1 MDLAIKNETV
11 SSLKMLSSRSQKSRK
26 VYGSKIRKL
35 GLLNKIY
42 LHISGCLIIHLI
54 NLLLPYHKTR
64 NWLEIKTCK
73 ETLCDILKCKGKLGV
88 HLGIVPMCLHWKL
101 LLSLNS
107 ITFCSFF
114 LQLIRLC
121 GLTWYDFVELV
132 DIERSGGS
140 GVAWLSQTRT
150 NSVTPETSSM
160 ARHSEPNLEIIVQKL
175 M

>member
-1 MDLAIKNETV
+1 MKIGQSPHCLSKQEQRDFAPRLQVHNLAI
-11 SSLKMLSSRSQKSRK
+11 
-26 VYGSKIRKL
+26 
-35 GLLNKIY
+35 
-42 LHISGCLIIHLI
+42 
-54 NLLLPYHKTR
+54 
-64 NWLEIKTCK
+64 
-73 ETLCDILKCKGKLGV
+73 LGV
-88 HLGIVPMCLHWKL
+88 YLGIVGP
-101 LLSLNS
+101 SLEIVVKRHS
-107 ITFCSFF
+107 KTFFLF

-160 ARHSEPNLEIIVQKL
+160 ARHSEPNLENIVQKL

>member
-1 MDLAIKNETV
+1 MKF
-11 SSLKMLSSRSQKSRK
+11 K
-26 VYGSKIRKL
+26 G
-35 GLLNKIY
+35 
-42 LHISGCLIIHLI
+42 II
-54 NLLLPYHKTR
+54 
-64 NWLEIKTCK
+64 
-73 ETLCDILKCKGKLGV
+73 GV
-88 HLGIVPMCLHWKL
+88 HLGIVGPSLEIVVA
-101 LLSLNS
+101 LNS
-107 ITFCSFF
+107 KTSSLFF

-150 NSVTPETSSM
+150 NSVTPETLSM

>member
-1 MDLAIKNETV
+1 MFIWANCFCRLTV
-11 SSLKMLSSRSQKSRK
+11 
-26 VYGSKIRKL
+26 KL
-35 GLLNKIY
+35 FV
-42 LHISGCLIIHLI
+42 C
-54 NLLLPYHKTR
+54 
-64 NWLEIKTCK
+64 
-73 ETLCDILKCKGKLGV
+73 V
-88 HLGIVPMCLHWKL
+88 
-101 LLSLNS
+101 
-107 ITFCSFF
+107 F

-150 NSVTPETSSM
+150 NSVTPETLSM